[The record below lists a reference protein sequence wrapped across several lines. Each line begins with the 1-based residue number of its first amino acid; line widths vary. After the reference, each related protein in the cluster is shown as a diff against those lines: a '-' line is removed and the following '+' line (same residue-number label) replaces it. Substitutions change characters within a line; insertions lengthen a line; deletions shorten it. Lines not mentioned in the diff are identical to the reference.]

1 MAIFDN
7 FPYTN
12 FHELNLDWV
21 IKNVKTLMDKYENI
35 DVDTLKTMLQNY
47 IDEQIA
53 LLGNLEHIH
62 TWNQVQFCVDCI
74 NGSNITGDGSA
85 ANPYYSVAK
94 ALDVMNRTGAG
105 AEIRLMAPGTYTITK
120 AVLAG
125 CSVKF
130 IAMSSGVT
138 LQWLADSS
146 SVRPKEARNVELIV
160 QGYYDGTTVFA
171 PNGLADVLLSGSAF
185 ELIDCS
191 LVGAQDI
198 SLSMMNSMAV
208 FSSTT
213 INMPIVGA
221 QSLIT
226 FTDGT
231 GFLESQRTVNHPC
244 ISVEENCVLM
254 LNDAIDTSALTTTLT
269 SAIVQASRGCRLY
282 LEASGFSYGSTLAT
296 GIYTMDVRICDIL
309 CGHYSSIWLAHAT
322 WYRVLYNGAFYGQLY
337 YVNGSP
343 LIRGAWNQWQIPG
356 AYNTLY
362 NPPLGGAD
370 LGIKATVTA
379 TGYPDINV
387 QAVTS
392 IPSGPSQTFD
402 VFLGQIGPYLY
413 TLNLSSTFGAVKV
426 VSATQLDVT
435 TGTPVVS
442 QAPEVTFDLYL
453 IP

>member
-12 FHELNLDWV
+12 FHELNLDWL
-21 IKNVKTLMDKYENI
+21 IKNMKTLMDKYENI

-62 TWNQVQFCVDCI
+62 TWNSVQYYVDCI
-74 NGSNITGDGSA
+74 DGSNITGDGSA

-94 ALDVMNRTGAG
+94 ALDEMNKTGAG
-105 AEIRLMAPGTYTITK
+105 AVIRLMKSGTYTITK

-125 CSVKF
+125 CAVQF
-130 IAMSSGVT
+130 IVMAPNVT
-138 LQWLADSS
+138 LQWLADAS
-146 SVRPKEARNVELIV
+146 SVRPKEARNVQLSIT
-160 QGYYDGTTVFA
+160 GYYDGTTVFA

-185 ELIDCS
+185 ELTDCS

-213 INMPIVGA
+213 INMPIVGS

-231 GFLESQRTVNHPC
+231 VFLESQRSVSHPC
-244 ISVEENCVLM
+244 IAVEENCVLM
-254 LNDAIDTSALTTTLT
+254 LNDSIDTTALTTTLT
-269 SAIVQASRGCRLY
+269 SAIVAASRGCRLY

-296 GIYTMDVRICDIL
+296 GIKTMDVRGCDIL
-309 CGHYSSIWLAHAT
+309 CGHYASLWLANAT
-322 WYRVLYNGAFYGQLY
+322 WYRVLYNGEFYGNLQYL
-337 YVNGSP
+337 NGSP
-343 LIRGAWNQWQIPG
+343 MIAGAWNAWQVPA

-362 NPPLGGAD
+362 NPPLSVRK
-370 LGIKATVTA
+370 LGIKATVTS
-379 TGYPDINV
+379 TGFPDINV
-387 QAVTS
+387 QAETS
-392 IPSGPSQTFD
+392 IPGSGTFD

-413 TLNLSSTFGAVKV
+413 TLNLSSTLGAVKV

-435 TGTPVVS
+435 TGTPIVS

>member
-21 IKNVKTLMDKYENI
+21 IKNMKTLMDKYENI
-35 DVDTLKTMLQNY
+35 DVDTLKAMLQNY

-53 LLGNLEHIH
+53 LLGELKHIH
-62 TWNQVQFCVDCI
+62 TYNQVQYYVDCI

-85 ANPYYSVAK
+85 GNPYYSVAK
-94 ALDVMNRTGAG
+94 ALDVMEQTGAG
-105 AEIRLMAPGTYTITK
+105 AVIRLMSPGTYTITK
-120 AVLAG
+120 ANIVG
-125 CSVKF
+125 CSLQF

-146 SVRPKEARNVELIV
+146 SIRPKEARNVQLSIN
-160 QGYYDGTTVFA
+160 GYYDGTTVFA

-185 ELIDCS
+185 ELTDCS

-198 SLSMMNSMAV
+198 SFRMMNSMAV
-208 FSSTT
+208 FTSTT

-226 FTDGT
+226 FSDGT
-231 GFLESQRTVNHPC
+231 VFLESQRTVNHPC
-244 ISVEENCVLM
+244 INVEENCVIM

-296 GIYTMDVRICDIL
+296 GIYTMDVRGSDIL
-309 CGHYSSIWLAHAT
+309 CGHYSSIWLAYAN
-322 WYRVLYNGAFYGQLY
+322 WYRVLYNGDFYGSMTYL
-337 YVNGSP
+337 NGSP
-343 LIRGAWNQWQIPG
+343 MIKGAWNQWHVPA

-362 NPPLGGAD
+362 NPPLTGAD
-370 LGIKATVTA
+370 IGIRATVTA

-387 QAVTS
+387 RAVTKT
-392 IPSGPSQTFD
+392 PGVNATFD

-413 TLNLSSTFGAVKV
+413 TLNLSTTFGAIKV
-426 VSATQLDVT
+426 ESATQLDVT